1 MKLGVIVKGFYV
13 ERLMRSRKENERN
26 ILMTY
31 ADIQYL
37 TLNSLCFDFFLVND
51 SVRLG
56 GSTAVQMS
64 RNDFNYAKAAHKP
77 TAMALRLVDALFP
90 KEVLLRS
97 TVHGTKEY
105 APLDRGVIAAIKG

>member
-1 MKLGVIVKGFYV
+1 MKLGVIVMGFYV
-13 ERLMRSRKENERN
+13 ERLMRSRKENETS
-26 ILMTY
+26 ILMTF
-31 ADIQYL
+31 AAIQHL
-37 TLNSLCFDFFLVND
+37 TLNSLCFHFFLGND

-56 GSTAVQMS
+56 GSAAVQMS
-64 RNDFNYAKAAHKP
+64 RNDFNYAKSANKP

>member
-1 MKLGVIVKGFYV
+1 MKLGMIVISFYV
-13 ERLMRSRKENERN
+13 ERLMRSRKEDETK
-26 ILMTY
+26 ILLTF
-31 ADIQYL
+31 ADIQKL
-37 TLNSLCFDFFLVND
+37 TLNSLCFDFFLGND

-77 TAMALRLVDALFP
+77 TAMALRLVDALFS